1 MAQDFGTGVSRTL
14 TAVDRQFLQTV
25 WQASKPPLDS
35 ELNLV
40 AQIGNE
46 ALRGA
51 VRSEMPSGFLSDPM
65 SSEADFEVNA
75 NWSNW
80 FKFGHPANGNTSAPF
95 MWANVNGWLIPV
107 SGSGVAEGDPSN
119 RINLFGPPAT
129 DARIDLVFLEVW
141 QAQVAPNPSTAN
153 KPSASTV
160 HKYGNVEYGGT
171 NINDDIQ
178 DPTIGFET
186 TERVQLQYR
195 LRVVGSGTGLGDST
209 NLAQYPDGLDDPNV
223 IAQGTQTAPVAG
235 YTFSNMGDTLGD
247 RGLWRAGS
255 GDSTSR
261 TALGTVDGYVY
272 AIPVCAVFRRNEAL
286 FVARTNSGNANQ
298 NGSFNRNPS
307 SGAITDPLQA
317 TRTITSVSLAADILA
332 SATGLVSV
340 TGLAGSGLDNTNI
353 VWGST
358 VLQVGD
364 EIFTVSAVDAAAGT
378 ITIDSRGRFGTQAAK
393 HFIGDVVGLY
403 TFRPDGRFAD
413 QITSHDILDLRRS
426 VAPTKWSYDSLLK
439 HNLGKLL
446 DGSLRSTFKQGSG
459 TDTQGTQIIEVDT
472 YLGSTAGTLPNQ
484 TERLDGFDGIR
495 TVFSDS
501 AVVQNDVSLLLSITA
516 GTISASTSSWGVA
529 ADFSVGGFAPNADW
543 SNGTVIKL
551 DIGGG
556 SGAAGARA
564 TSSTGDRFMRFVGPK
579 EYWLTRDGLL
589 EGGHQ
594 GNQTPFRLRFVG
606 DADPTTP
613 QTWSQTPGRG
623 EAAANHPGPMYPL
636 PERDF
641 TSPFFVLGG
650 VVNDDLVSTTS
661 DTFNASSP
669 DGFDEV
675 NLGVNFDTAAQW
687 VADAAS
693 PQDLSTSGIANL
705 LLHGKRNLFDMLTAG
720 GRDLT
725 GDSSE
730 LFLVLSEGTTDLGAF
745 RVVGAGTIGYTSQN
759 ASAPNRLALK
769 PIGPVSA
776 ISGEVNI
783 TGEVRSQHMNTEDN
797 PGSTN
802 PAVCIVITDLAA
814 SQGGVTNPWNGL
826 SAATIA
832 GDMVL
837 DTSLLYGPS
846 RGGMARLADSLSR
859 FALVTPAASA
869 GILRESPVS
878 TESDSDPL
886 DIQTRTGAPESEHY
900 YHPQP
905 MMAWNRLPSLGLHA
919 PYAPSY
925 GEGRYNFETLRES
938 ELFVD
943 RGSKTVVFRP
953 FRQVLMSL
961 PLRRAAGRQIPTT
974 YDDLVTPVDGVSLFT
989 GGVLSPSLATDIYE
1003 VPAEYMPRFGRQ
1015 DIPVFSG
1022 LGAGTNGPYFGINH
1036 LFSDIDTTA
1045 AADSTRDIVG
1055 GANPAAPGAQIL
1067 KFATG
1072 AATGRSYGESDGSDE
1087 YQGRLYEDVNARST
1101 DLNKPMRGIQLPPYL
1116 GVARVFG
1123 VYEYN
1128 EYISLGS
1135 AWDDQGFTAR
1145 SGATNL
1151 IRTNA
1156 DKQTL
1161 FVVKDGAQDVIAD
1174 SDAHTYVIPEE
1185 AIDIKLASGYTAGQT
1200 FNDLEYVVEAAV
1212 FGFAEGFINRNNY
1225 VLSRGNYAADG
1236 LASEIRMMIPAP
1248 MPIGNQGY
1256 SAYLRTVYQGD
1267 PFMTRD
1273 AATIQT
1279 ADYENRYGQV
1289 AVSDAYMV
1297 NFPLQQ
1303 YDTNNDQIPQIPNP
1317 RALRVL
1323 ASADFWTTLG
1333 TGKVGGKV
1341 FAGTATDAGFI
1352 PSSGDRLPATNTD
1365 NPYQPTPRAFT
1376 AGQPENGRYATM
1388 GVEITSIAAINGT
1401 SVVLSRGVLKVT
1413 LTVGVDFAVPADP
1426 FAAASAYATAI
1437 NDLTTAKGQ
1446 QIRYQMGARAFV
1458 QGASVLIQSVRPG
1471 REGVET
1477 KVSITSKAQYRLI
1490 APSSYNGAY
1499 TQLALSGGDDV
1510 PVNASRISSA
1520 PTPVGVT
1527 GMTDRLPLGILVND
1541 SDFLGEDPLRKGA
1554 AYEIKSGGGAQATS
1568 EVSTFAPP
1576 DQDPSSRLH
1585 GSAGVIGMAD
1595 GAVLQY
1601 TAYNASTSPAGTRR
1615 FRIYR
1620 GGGAVYVLSPDHAG
1634 GPVDFT
1640 SGGFSEGDEPV
1651 MKGAVLVGRAYLVAN
1666 GYEDAFGGTAVR
1678 SYGDEIQMVVVTHA
1692 IYGEGAGCEHG
1703 YALDGILSPTDYGKG
1718 YAAADRYRLEG
1729 KPMVKSVA
1737 GLPDPA
1743 IPLIPY
1749 PPEDPADDDP
1759 CA

>member
-46 ALRGA
+46 ALRDV
-51 VRSEMPSGFLSDPM
+51 VRSEMHSGFLSDPM
-65 SSEADFEVNA
+65 STEADFVTNE

-80 FKFGHPANGNTSAPF
+80 FKFGQPANETTSAPF

-107 SGSGVAEGDPSN
+107 SGSGVVEGESSN

-153 KPSASTV
+153 KPSDATIY
-160 HKYGNVEYGGT
+160 KYGNVGYGGT
-171 NINDDIQ
+171 NISDDIQ

-195 LRVVGSGTGLGDST
+195 LRVVGSGTGLGDSID
-209 NLAQYPDGLDDPNV
+209 LAQYPDGLDDPNV
-223 IAQGTQTAPVAG
+223 IAQGTQAAPVTG
-235 YTFSNMGDTLGD
+235 YTFANMGDTLGD
-247 RGLWRAGS
+247 RGLWRAGA

-317 TRTITSVSLAADILA
+317 TRTITSVSLAADISA

-358 VLQVGD
+358 VLQMGD

-426 VAPTKWSYDSLLK
+426 IAPTKWSYDSLLK

-459 TDTQGTQIIEVDT
+459 TDTQGTQIIEIDT

-501 AVVQNDVSLLLSITA
+501 AVVQNDVSLLLSISA
-516 GTISASTSSWGVA
+516 GTINASTSSWGVA

-543 SNGTVIKL
+543 SNGTVIRL

-556 SGAAGARA
+556 SGTAGARA
-564 TSSTGDRFMRFVGPK
+564 TSSTGDRFMRFVGPE

-594 GNQTPFRLRFVG
+594 GNQTPFRMRFVG
-606 DADPTTP
+606 DASDAP

-623 EAAANHPGPMYPL
+623 ETTANRPGPMYPL
-636 PERDF
+636 PERGF
-641 TSPFFVLGG
+641 GTPFAVLGG
-650 VVNDDLVSTTS
+650 VVNDDLVSTTA

-669 DGFDEV
+669 DSLDEID
-675 NLGVNFDTAAQW
+675 LGVDFDVAGQW
-687 VADAAS
+687 VSDAAN
-693 PQDLSTSGIANL
+693 PQVLSVSGIANL

-730 LFLVLSEGTTDLGAF
+730 VFLVLSEGSTDLGAF
-745 RVVGAGTIGYTSQN
+745 RVVGAGTIGYTSQD
-759 ASAPNRLALK
+759 ASVSDRLALK
-769 PIGPVSA
+769 PVGLST
-776 ISGEVNI
+776 ISGEVGI

-802 PAVCIVITDLAA
+802 PAACIVITDLAA
-814 SQGGVTNPWNGL
+814 TQGGATNPWNGL

-859 FALVTPAASA
+859 FALVSPAASA
-869 GILRESPVS
+869 GLLRESPVG
-878 TESDSDPL
+878 TDSDPL

-900 YHPQP
+900 YNPQP

-925 GEGRYNFETLRES
+925 GGGRYNFETLRES

-961 PLRRAAGRQIPTT
+961 PLRRAAGAQIPTN
-974 YDDLVTPVDGVSLFT
+974 YDNGVTPVDGASLFT
-989 GGVLSPSLATDIYE
+989 ATDIYE

-1022 LGAGTNGPYFGINH
+1022 LGTGADGPYFGINH
-1036 LFSDIDTTA
+1036 LFSDIDATA
-1045 AADSTRDIVG
+1045 VADSTRDIVG

-1067 KFATG
+1067 KIATG

-1116 GVARVFG
+1116 GIARVYG
-1123 VYEYN
+1123 VYESS
-1128 EYISLGS
+1128 EYGSLGS

-1161 FVVKDGAQDVIAD
+1161 FIVKDGAQDVIAD

-1185 AIDIKLASGYTAGQT
+1185 AIDITLASGYTAGQT
-1200 FNDLEYVVEAAV
+1200 FNDLEYVVEVAV

-1225 VLSRGNYAADG
+1225 VLSRGNYSADG
-1236 LASEIRMMIPAP
+1236 LISAVRMMIPAP
-1248 MPIGNQGY
+1248 MTIGNQGY

-1341 FAGTATDAGFI
+1341 FAGTATDVGFLA
-1352 PSSGDRLPATNTD
+1352 SSGDRLPATNTD
-1365 NPYQPTPRAFT
+1365 NPYQPSPRAFS
-1376 AGQPENGRYATM
+1376 AGQPEDGNYATM
-1388 GVEITSIAAINGT
+1388 GVEITSVASISGT
-1401 SVVLSRGVLKVT
+1401 SIAISRGVTSVL
-1413 LTVGVDFAVPADP
+1413 LTVGVEFVVPADP

-1446 QIRYQMGARAFV
+1446 QIRYQMGVRAFV
-1458 QGASVLIQSVRPG
+1458 QGATVLIQSVLPG
-1471 REGVET
+1471 REGVDT
-1477 KVSITSKAQYRLI
+1477 KVSITSKDQYRLV

-1510 PVNASRISSA
+1510 PANASRISSA

-1541 SDFLGEDPLRKGA
+1541 SDFLGEDPLRKGV

-1568 EVSTFAPP
+1568 EVSTFAPS
-1576 DQDPSSRLH
+1576 DQSPSSRLH
-1585 GSAGVIGMAD
+1585 GSAGVMGMAD

-1620 GGGAVYVLSPDHAG
+1620 GGGAAYVLSPDHAG

-1640 SGGFSEGDEPV
+1640 SGGFSEGDKPV
-1651 MKGAVLVGRAYLVAN
+1651 LKGAVLVGRAYLVAN

-1678 SYGDEIQMVVVTHA
+1678 SYGDEIQMVVVTNA
-1692 IYGEGAGCEHG
+1692 VYGEGAGCEHG
-1703 YALDGILSPTDYGKG
+1703 YALDGVLSPTDYGKG

-1737 GLPDPA
+1737 GLPDPV